1 LAAKACLD
9 NARRVTFLSVI
20 NRVAPVLDAM
30 MEMNRTNIGVNIFVL
45 ETLIFYLR
53 AFSGESHHRIPFN
66 LGTVGFPSQGST

>member
-1 LAAKACLD
+1 MAAKACLD

-30 MEMNRTNIGVNIFVL
+30 MEMKRTNIGVNIFVL

-53 AFSGESHHRIPFN
+53 AFSGESHHTNHVHIRTIR
-66 LGTVGFPSQGST
+66 TT